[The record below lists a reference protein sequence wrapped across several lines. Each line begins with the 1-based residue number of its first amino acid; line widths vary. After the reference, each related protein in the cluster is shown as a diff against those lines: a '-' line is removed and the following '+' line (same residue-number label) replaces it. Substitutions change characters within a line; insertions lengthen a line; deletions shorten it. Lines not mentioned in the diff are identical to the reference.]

1 VNLRDLTPPGNNKEN
16 IKEQRAKINLSF
28 FNLAVLFKGLSK
40 DTPVCANFV
49 VLFGTLLKLLRAQS
63 HNEDLSE
70 SFASITNKTS
80 VRINLTI
87 F

>member
-1 VNLRDLTPPGNNKEN
+1 MNLRDLTPSGNNKEN

-49 VLFGTLLKLLRAQS
+49 VLFVTLLKLLRAQS
-63 HNEDLSE
+63 HNENLSE
-70 SFASITNKTS
+70 KFCLSQ
-80 VRINLTI
+80 
-87 F
+87 